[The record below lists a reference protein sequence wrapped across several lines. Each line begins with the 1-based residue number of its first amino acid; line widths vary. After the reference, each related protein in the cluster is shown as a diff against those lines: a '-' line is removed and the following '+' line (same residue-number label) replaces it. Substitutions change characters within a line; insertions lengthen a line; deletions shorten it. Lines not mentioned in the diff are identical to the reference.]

1 MSTMNRSGQLQLI
14 VWLGVSHLAAAAVGA
29 LGLWLAPGHL
39 PLALRLAAAL
49 LAGAA
54 LGLLLNSP
62 ILRAAEHL
70 TVALGQLAQGKP
82 IAPPPASPRRPRLQ
96 PLYGLLALVEV
107 LAGREREMHLL
118 RDDLVRSTGQ
128 AAAQAERNRLA
139 RDLHDS
145 IKQQLYAI
153 NVSAAAALVRWESDL
168 AGARAA
174 VEDVRR
180 AAQAALAEMAALLQQ
195 LRPAPLAAAG
205 LLDALREQCEALA
218 HRTGAAVTVDL
229 GQLEDATAYT
239 TAVDAGRL
247 APGAEEAIF
256 RIAQEALNNIARHA
270 RAAHVSL
277 RLRIADEALHLEI
290 LDDGQGFASPETGD
304 ASPADRPVT
313 GYGLAGMRDRAA
325 AIGAKL
331 DITSTSGQGARIA
344 LSVPLGAPAAQQEA
358 EVSAEVKSWLQKA
371 SHWQTVAL
379 AAGGLAA
386 VFALSLVPRLAGG
399 AGLAWLISLVLALA
413 GVGVTVVSWTRGRRA
428 ALRATV
434 AQGAEHPA
442 AWRLRRESAAS
453 RVWAALAALV
463 ILPGAL
469 LPKSWPQ
476 YPVAALA
483 VGLACALFAAV
494 TIVQSYGATEGY
506 WARLS
511 AGALAAELD
520 QAWRQRFSWTL
531 VLLVTGAGYFG
542 VYGGFQAAWAWP
554 PARDL
559 VLDILVTLFINLV
572 LVMSVVSYLQLR
584 SWRAKHADP
593 GANAV

>member
-1 MSTMNRSGQLQLI
+1 MNTMNRSGQLQLI
-14 VWLGVSHLAAAAVGA
+14 VWLGASHLVAAAVGA

-39 PLALRLAAAL
+39 PFALRLAAAI

-54 LGLLLNSP
+54 LGLLLNGP
-62 ILRAAEHL
+62 IFRAVEHL

-82 IAPPPASPRRPRLQ
+82 IAPRPASPRRLQ
-96 PLYGLLALVEV
+96 PLHGLLALVDV

-153 NVSAAAALVRWESDL
+153 NVSAAAALARWESDL

-180 AAQAALAEMAALLQQ
+180 AAQAALAEMAALLRQ

-205 LLDALREQCEALA
+205 LLDALREQCEALV

-229 GQLEDATAYT
+229 GQPEDAAAYT
-239 TAVDAGRL
+239 AAVDAGRL

-270 RAAHVSL
+270 RAAHVAL
-277 RLRIADEALHLEI
+277 RLRVAGDALHLEI
-290 LDDGQGFASPETGD
+290 LDDGQGFAAGED
-304 ASPADRPVT
+304 LAADPAPI
-313 GYGLAGMRDRAA
+313 GYGLAGMRDRAVG
-325 AIGAKL
+325 IGAKI
-331 DITSTSGQGARIA
+331 DITSVSGQGTRIA
-344 LSVPLGAPAAQQEA
+344 LSVPLGEPAAQQEA
-358 EVSAEVKSWLQKA
+358 EVSAEVKSWLQRA
-371 SHWQTVAL
+371 STWQSVTL

-386 VFALSLVPRLAGG
+386 VFALSLIPRLAGG
-399 AGLAWLISLVLALA
+399 AGLAWLISLVLALVGA
-413 GVGVTVVSWTRGRRA
+413 GVTAVSWTRGRRA
-428 ALRATV
+428 ALAATV
-434 AQGAEHPA
+434 ALGAEHPA
-442 AWRLRRESAAS
+442 AWRWRRESAAS
-453 RVWAALAALV
+453 RALAAQAALF

-469 LPKSWPQ
+469 LPRSWPE

-483 VGLACALFAAV
+483 VGLACAVFAAV
-494 TIVQSYGATEGY
+494 TIAQSYGATAGY

-520 QAWRQRFSWTL
+520 QAWRGRFSWAL

-542 VYGGFQAAWAWP
+542 VYGGFQAAWTWP

-559 VLDILVTLFINLV
+559 VLDILVTLFMNLV
-572 LVMSVVSYLQLR
+572 LVMTVVNYVQLR
-584 SWRAKHADP
+584 NWRLK
-593 GANAV
+593 GAS

>member
-1 MSTMNRSGQLQLI
+1 M
-14 VWLGVSHLAAAAVGA
+14 
-29 LGLWLAPGHL
+29 
-39 PLALRLAAAL
+39 
-49 LAGAA
+49 
-54 LGLLLNSP
+54 
-62 ILRAAEHL
+62 
-70 TVALGQLAQGKP
+70 
-82 IAPPPASPRRPRLQ
+82 
-96 PLYGLLALVEV
+96 
-107 LAGREREMHLL
+107 
-118 RDDLVRSTGQ
+118 
-128 AAAQAERNRLA
+128 
-139 RDLHDS
+139 
-145 IKQQLYAI
+145 
-153 NVSAAAALVRWESDL
+153 
-168 AGARAA
+168 
-174 VEDVRR
+174 RR

-229 GQLEDATAYT
+229 GRPEDATAYT

-270 RAAHVSL
+270 RATHIAL
-277 RLRIADEALHLEI
+277 RLRVAGEALHLEI
-290 LDDGQGFASPETGD
+290 LDDGQGFAVGGD
-304 ASPADRPVT
+304 LTADQSPA

-331 DITSTSGQGARIA
+331 DIISESGQGTRVA
-344 LSVPLGAPAAQQEA
+344 LSVPLGEPAAQQEA

-379 AAGGLAA
+379 AAGGLAT

-399 AGLAWLISLVLALA
+399 AGLAWLISLVLALV
-413 GVGVTVVSWTRGRRA
+413 GSGVTVVSWTRSRRA
-428 ALRATV
+428 ALAATV
-434 AQGAEHPA
+434 ALGAEHPA

-453 RVWAALAALV
+453 RVWAALTALV

-469 LPKSWPQ
+469 LPKSWPE
-476 YPVAALA
+476 YPVVALA
-483 VGLACALFAAV
+483 VGLACAVFAAV
-494 TIVQSYGATEGY
+494 TIAQSYGATEGY

-511 AGALAAELD
+511 ASALAAELD
-520 QAWRQRFSWTL
+520 QAWRQRFSWAL

-542 VYGGFQAAWAWP
+542 VYGGFQAAWTWP

-572 LVMSVVSYLQLR
+572 LVMSVASYLQLR

-593 GANAV
+593 GAKPV